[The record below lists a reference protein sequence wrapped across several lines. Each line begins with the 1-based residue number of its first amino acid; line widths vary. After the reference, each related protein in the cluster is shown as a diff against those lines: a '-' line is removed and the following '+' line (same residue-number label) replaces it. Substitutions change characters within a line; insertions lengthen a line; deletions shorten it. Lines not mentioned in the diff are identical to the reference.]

1 MSSIMNYIV
10 DEDLINTDPNGFL
23 LDLNDWSEEIAQSL
37 AAEEGISLSDE
48 HWQVVNFLRKHYIKF
63 GSSPNVRL
71 LVKVLNKE
79 FGEDVGNKKHLYNL
93 FPNGPSRQGCRI
105 AGLPLP
111 NDCVD
116 WPG

>member
-1 MSSIMNYIV
+1 MTDILKYIV
-10 DEDLINTDPNGFL
+10 DDNLLETDPNGYL
-23 LDLNDWSEEIAQSL
+23 LKLDDWSESVAESIASD
-37 AAEEGISLSDE
+37 EKISLSND
-48 HWQVVNFLRKHYIKF
+48 HWQVVNFLRNYYKEYGI
-63 GSSPNVRL
+63 SPNVRT
-71 LVKVLNKE
+71 LVKLLGKE
-79 FGEDVGNKKHLYNL
+79 FGDDVGNTRHLYLL

>member
-10 DEDLINTDPNGFL
+10 DEDLINKDPNGFL
-23 LDLNDWSEEIAQSL
+23 LDLNDWSDEIARDI
-37 AAEEGISLSDE
+37 ANEEGITLGDE
-48 HWQVVNFLRKHYIKF
+48 HWQVVNFLRQHYIKY

-71 LVKVLNKE
+71 LVKVLAKE
-79 FGEDVGNKKHLYNL
+79 FGDEVGNKKHLYNL
-93 FPNGPSRQGCRI
+93 FPHGPSRQGCRI
-105 AGLPLP
+105 AGLPMP